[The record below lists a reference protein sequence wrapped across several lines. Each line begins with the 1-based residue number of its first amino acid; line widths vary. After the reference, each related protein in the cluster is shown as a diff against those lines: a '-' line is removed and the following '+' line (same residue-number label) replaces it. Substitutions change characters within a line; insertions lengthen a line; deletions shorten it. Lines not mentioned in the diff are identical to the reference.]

1 MKKNIGTPDRVIRLL
16 ISLVL
21 FFFAWWLPSW
31 IVLALALFTL
41 YESLAGWC
49 IFYQL
54 IGKNTC
60 PLPSTREPPVDR
72 SFEDQ

>member
-16 ISLVL
+16 LSLVL

-31 IVLALALFTL
+31 IALAFALFTL
-41 YESLAGWC
+41 YESVAGWC
-49 IFYQL
+49 AFYQL

-60 PLPSTREPPVDR
+60 PLSSNGKPPAAPPFKDH
-72 SFEDQ
+72 